1 MDVLPIFITIA
12 GFIVGLGA
20 VTVIDIHGFLARK
33 SHYWT
38 EATIRSHKVTKP
50 LIWVGI
56 FLVLLGTIF
65 LFQSGYISESQLVTR
80 LLLIAVLIVNGC
92 FLSFSISPKLLQQ
105 EKDGNSDKLLTKKMQ
120 KNITISFLISFFGWW
135 SLVLLFASQVFTS

>member
-92 FLSFSISPKLLQQ
+92 FLSFNISPKLLKQ
-105 EKDGNSDKLLTKKMQ
+105 ERDGNSDKLLTKKMQ

-135 SLVLLFASQVFTS
+135 SLVLLFALHIFTS